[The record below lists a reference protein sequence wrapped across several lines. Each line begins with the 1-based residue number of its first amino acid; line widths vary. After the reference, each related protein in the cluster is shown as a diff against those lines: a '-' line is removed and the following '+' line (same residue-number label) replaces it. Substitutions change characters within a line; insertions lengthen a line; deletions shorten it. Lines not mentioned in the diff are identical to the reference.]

1 MQSQGLEEEKFR
13 EQKEK
18 YAPWMAQLKQTW
30 PAEQYELVDRV
41 LDFATKAHDGQFRK
55 SGDPYIAHPCAVA
68 KILLDYGMDYET
80 IAAALLHDVVED
92 TDNSREDITERF
104 GPVVAQLVDGVTKLD
119 KINIVSR
126 QERQAESM
134 RKMLMAMVKDVR
146 VIIIK
151 LADRLH
157 NMRTLYAL
165 REDKRQRIAKETLD
179 IYAPIA
185 HRLGIYA
192 IRSELEDLALKYLEP
207 EKYEYIVAEVAKLRP
222 RQTDFLQT
230 QMDFFKAQL
239 SQMGIEC
246 EIEGREK
253 HVYSIYKKMVNQGR
267 EPNEI
272 YDLMAMRIIVNT
284 VRDCYAALGMVH
296 TLYKPIPGRFK
307 DFIAMPKSNM
317 YQSLHTTVI
326 NSAGILFEVQIRT
339 FEMHRT
345 AEYGV
350 AAHWKYKEGKEDKS
364 FDEKIAWFRDLKN
377 VKDDEPDPEE
387 TIDVTR
393 LDMFTDE
400 VFVFTPKG
408 EVITLKRGSTPI
420 DFAYRIHSR
429 VGDTCV
435 GAKVN
440 GRIVPLDTELNTG
453 DVVQI
458 QTRKDGHPSR
468 DWLLIAKTNN
478 AKNRIRGWFKREMK
492 EENIAKGKDML
503 EKEAKRQG
511 FDLYKDLFVPEW
523 LDAIYKRY
531 TFHDVD
537 DLYAAVGCGGVSTNQ
552 ILQRLIEEC
561 QKKHKQERAARL
573 LEEAKQAADKARES
587 RKKTP
592 SHGVIVKGQ
601 ENMLVRMAHC
611 CRPVPG
617 DPIVG
622 FITRGRGVSVHR
634 ADCSNLSSL
643 IEQGDDRIIEV
654 AWAEEAPEGYR
665 ASLNVVTLDKTGVMA
680 EMTQILSNMGV
691 PITSVQGRR
700 GKNRDFYTE
709 FEIMIQDIEQLE
721 RIIKQFQKMP
731 YVLQAYRGTM

>member
-1 MQSQGLEEEKFR
+1 MQGQEMTKELLEQ
-13 EQKEK
+13 QKQTF
-18 YAPWMAQLKQTW
+18 APWMVQLKQTL
-30 PAEQYELVDRV
+30 PEDQYDLVDRV
-41 LDFATKAHDGQFRK
+41 LEFAACAHHGQFRK
-55 SGDPYIAHPCAVA
+55 SGEPYITHPCAVA
-68 KILLDYGMDYET
+68 KILIDYGMDYET

-92 TDNSREDITERF
+92 TEMSREDITQRF
-104 GPVVAQLVDGVTKLD
+104 GAVVAHLVDGVTKLD
-119 KINIVSR
+119 KINMVSR
-126 QERQAESM
+126 QERQAESL

-165 REDKRQRIAKETLD
+165 NEEKRRRIAQETLD

-207 EKYEYIVAEVAKLRP
+207 EKYEYIVSEVAKLRP
-222 RQTDFLQT
+222 RQADFLQK
-230 QMDFFKAQL
+230 QMDFFKTQL
-239 SQMGIEC
+239 TEMGIEC

-350 AAHWKYKEGKEDKS
+350 AAHWKYKEGKEDKD

-377 VKDDEPDPEE
+377 IKDDEPDPEE

-492 EENIAKGKDML
+492 DENIAKGKEML

-511 FDLYKDLFVPEW
+511 FDLYKDLFISEW
-523 LDAIYKRY
+523 LEPIFKRY
-531 TFHDVD
+531 TFHELD

-561 QKKHKQERAARL
+561 QKKHKQERKAEL
-573 LEEAKQAADKARES
+573 LEKAKQAAHRANQSAR
-587 RKKTP
+587 TP

-622 FITRGRGVSVHR
+622 FITRGRGVSIHR
-634 ADCSNLSSL
+634 ADCSNLLSL
-643 IEQGDDRIIEV
+643 IDQGDDRIIEV
-654 AWAEEAPEGYR
+654 AWAEESPEGYR
-665 ASLNVVTLDKTGVMA
+665 ACLSVITLDKTGVMA
-680 EMTQILSNMGV
+680 EMTQILSSMGV
-691 PITSVQGRR
+691 PITSVQGHR
-700 GKNRDFYTE
+700 GKNKVFHTE
-709 FEIMIQDIEQLE
+709 FEIMIQDIDQLE

-731 YVLQAYRGTM
+731 YVIEAYRGTM